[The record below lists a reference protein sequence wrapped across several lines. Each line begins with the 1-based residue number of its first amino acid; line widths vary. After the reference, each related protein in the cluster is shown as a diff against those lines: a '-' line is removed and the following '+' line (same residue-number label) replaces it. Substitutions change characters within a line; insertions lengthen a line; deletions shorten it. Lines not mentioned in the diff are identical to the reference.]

1 MLALLYS
8 YLPLA
13 KEIGQE
19 RPVFVLDDGIV
30 ESGDFAFPFQSIEEV
45 ATECMKV
52 VETLAEKYYQEEQLS
67 SNAFFEGS
75 SGEKKKILLAGWSY
89 GGVVAVELAKLLTTK
104 SASLVVASIVLFD
117 SPLRSPVVQE
127 KKQSSEELPPA
138 VVKTKVSSSTSLVTS
153 QPPAPPAAEQPQQQ
167 VQVHEVAEKHFDAC
181 TRLLSLYH
189 QRAAERQS
197 LQCAICDIRPTQSD
211 YLINFDAIE
220 ELTGNQQSK
229 RVVVNGS
236 HWTMLTHEFIG
247 EVVAATTQFWTETN

>member
-1 MLALLYS
+1 MNHDCLCS

-13 KEIGQE
+13 KQIGLE
-19 RPVFVLDDGIV
+19 RSVFVLDDGIV
-30 ESGDFAFPFQSIEEV
+30 ESGDFSFPFQSIEEV
-45 ATECMKV
+45 ATECMEV
-52 VETLAEKYYQEEQLS
+52 VESLAKTYFQEYS
-67 SNAFFEGS
+67 SPISAPS
-75 SGEKKKILLAGWSY
+75 AKKNEILLAGWSY

-104 SASLVVASIVLFD
+104 STSLIVANIVLFD

-127 KKQSSEELPPA
+127 KKQSSEEHQP
-138 VVKTKVSSSTSLVTS
+138 VKTKVSSSISPITTH
-153 QPPAPPAAEQPQQQ
+153 QAEQQQQQQ

-189 QRAAERQS
+189 QRPAETQM

-220 ELTGNQQSK
+220 ELTSNPQSK

-236 HWTMLTHEFIG
+236 HWTMLTDEFIS
-247 EVVAATTQFWTETN
+247 EIVTATTQFWTEMNSNNQSI